1 MHSVFVAGS
10 RALSKL
16 NAQVKERL
24 DNILRKELTVLVGDA
39 NGADE
44 AVQRY
49 LAERGY
55 GQVFVYCME
64 VCRNNVGNWPIRSH
78 SADPAV
84 KRHRHYYGIKDQAMA
99 KDASCG
105 FMLWDGISKGTLA
118 NVINLLDYNKKIL
131 LFSTPKKQFFTLRTA
146 GDLDHTLRAIGIRD
160 VAAVLASLESEHVTT
175 DHLRFTGLDPQEL
188 ILSWRRQRS
197 EFGITSVQLGG
208 EISG

>member
-24 DNILRKELTVLVGDA
+24 DNILRKEFTVLVGDA
-39 NGADE
+39 NGADK

-64 VCRNNVGNWPIRSH
+64 ICRNNVGNWPIRSH

-84 KRHRHYYGIKDQAMA
+84 KRDRHYY
-99 KDASCG
+99 G
-105 FMLWDGISKGTLA
+105 FMLWDGISKGTLT
-118 NVINLLDYNKKIL
+118 NVINLLDYNKKVL
-131 LFSTPKKQFFTLRTA
+131 LFSAPKKQFFTLRTA
-146 GDLDHTLRAIGIRD
+146 GDLDHTLRASGIRD
-160 VAAVLASLESEHVTT
+160 VAAVLASLESKHVTT
-175 DHLRFTGLDPQEL
+175 EHLRFTGLNP
-188 ILSWRRQRS
+188 
-197 EFGITSVQLGG
+197 
-208 EISG
+208 

>member
-24 DNILRKELTVLVGDA
+24 DNILRKESTVLVGDA

-55 GQVFVYCME
+55 GHVVVYCME

-84 KRHRHYYGIKDQAMA
+84 KRDRHYYGIKDRAMA

-105 FMLWDGISKGTLA
+105 FMHKPHELCKVLKTVAATSSPSWPAWRPCAPRRLPGKL
-118 NVINLLDYNKKIL
+118 
-131 LFSTPKKQFFTLRTA
+131 A
-146 GDLDHTLRAIGIRD
+146 GDRPH
-160 VAAVLASLESEHVTT
+160 SLHI
-175 DHLRFTGLDPQEL
+175 DHLVF
-188 ILSWRRQRS
+188 
-197 EFGITSVQLGG
+197 
-208 EISG
+208 